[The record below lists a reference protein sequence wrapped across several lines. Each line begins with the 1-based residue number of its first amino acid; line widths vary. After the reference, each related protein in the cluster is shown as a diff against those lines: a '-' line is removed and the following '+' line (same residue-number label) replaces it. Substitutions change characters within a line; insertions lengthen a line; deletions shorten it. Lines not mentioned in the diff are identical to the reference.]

1 MYVMSTYAPN
11 SELAMT
17 EDVRTRV
24 RNLIGNSYPSNK
36 HRQDQQR

>member
-17 EDVRTRV
+17 EDIRIRV
-24 RNLIGNSYPSNK
+24 QDLGGNAYPSNK